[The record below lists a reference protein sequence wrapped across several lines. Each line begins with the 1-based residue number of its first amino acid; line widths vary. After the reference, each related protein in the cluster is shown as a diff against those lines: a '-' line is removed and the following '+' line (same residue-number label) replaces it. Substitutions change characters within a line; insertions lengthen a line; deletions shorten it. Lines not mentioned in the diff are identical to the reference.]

1 MLFPIILESTSGNY
15 LGWYLSV
22 GISAI
27 QRSYIPKSN
36 TDYHWE
42 HEFIC
47 LDTET
52 GFRSQGFYLVVFLNV
67 DMYVCYLGNL
77 QTANSRQEGGTGG

>member
-1 MLFPIILESTSGNY
+1 M
-15 LGWYLSV
+15 
-22 GISAI
+22 I

-47 LDTET
+47 IDTET
-52 GFRSQGFYLVVFLNV
+52 GFRSRGFYLVVFLNV
-67 DMYVCYLGNL
+67 GIYVCSLGNL
-77 QTANSRQEGGTGG
+77 LRTNCKQ